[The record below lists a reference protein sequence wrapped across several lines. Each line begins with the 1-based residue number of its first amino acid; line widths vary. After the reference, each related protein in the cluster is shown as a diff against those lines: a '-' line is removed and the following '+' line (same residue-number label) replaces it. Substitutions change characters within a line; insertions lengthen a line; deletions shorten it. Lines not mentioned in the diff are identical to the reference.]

1 MQQTK
6 VWTFDSDWG
15 KSLVGHM
22 QIHEWMSRVIGLL
35 LLGQIVDDSLSRYDD
50 LAEVSGMIHGH
61 EQFGK

>member
-1 MQQTK
+1 MQQTE

-22 QIHEWMSRVIGLL
+22 QIHEWMSKVIGQL
-35 LLGQIVDDSLSRYDD
+35 LLGQIVDDSLSKYDD
-50 LAEVSGMIHGH
+50 LAAVSCLIHGH